1 MGNLEFAIWDGFQAH
16 DMTTAD
22 TAADVY
28 QMHIEEAQ
36 LAEKLGYNSYYVIE
50 HQNSYVSHLTA
61 PNVYLTA
68 VARNTTDLRLGVM
81 IYQLPFHH
89 PIRLAQEAAMLDQ
102 LSHGRLEFGVGAGVH
117 EHEFMRYNLDFFQ
130 RREMFSEAFE
140 IIMKAWTQDEV
151 THHGKYWQMDEV
163 FTNPKPYQK
172 PHPPV
177 WIAAHSEPSFEFA
190 AKHNYDV
197 SQNID
202 TDEVVSEK
210 FDFWRRNWKE
220 YNHPGPMPRT
230 FLMRAVHVAE
240 TDEKARE
247 EIEPAL
253 MNSRNLG
260 PQYIANTRVG
270 FRGNDDSPANQELAR
285 VFREQ
290 SKSYDFW
297 VENGLAL
304 VGSPDTVIKQIE
316 KQRERVGY
324 DILCCNHRPGVVST
338 ELANKSMRMF
348 GEEVLPAFR

>member
-1 MGNLEFAIWDGFQAH
+1 M
-16 DMTTAD
+16 
-22 TAADVY
+22 
-28 QMHIEEAQ
+28 
-36 LAEKLGYNSYYVIE
+36 
-50 HQNSYVSHLTA
+50 
-61 PNVYLTA
+61 
-68 VARNTTDLRLGVM
+68 
-81 IYQLPFHH
+81 
-89 PIRLAQEAAMLDQ
+89 
-102 LSHGRLEFGVGAGVH
+102 
-117 EHEFMRYNLDFFQ
+117 
-130 RREMFSEAFE
+130 
-140 IIMKAWTQDEV
+140 
-151 THHGKYWQMDEV
+151 
-163 FTNPKPYQK
+163 
-172 PHPPV
+172 
-177 WIAAHSEPSFEFA
+177 
-190 AKHNYDV
+190 
-197 SQNID
+197 
-202 TDEVVSEK
+202 VSEK

-290 SKSYDFW
+290 SQSYDFW

-316 KQRERVGY
+316 KQRERIGY

-338 ELANKSMRMF
+338 ELANKSIRMF

>member
-1 MGNLEFAIWDGFQAH
+1 
-16 DMTTAD
+16 
-22 TAADVY
+22 
-28 QMHIEEAQ
+28 
-36 LAEKLGYNSYYVIE
+36 
-50 HQNSYVSHLTA
+50 
-61 PNVYLTA
+61 
-68 VARNTTDLRLGVM
+68 
-81 IYQLPFHH
+81 
-89 PIRLAQEAAMLDQ
+89 
-102 LSHGRLEFGVGAGVH
+102 VGAGVH

-140 IIMKAWTQDEV
+140 IIIKAWTQDEV

-163 FTNPKPYQK
+163 FTNPKPYQQ

-202 TDEVVSEK
+202 VDEVVAEK

-260 PQYIANTRVG
+260 PEFINNTRLG
-270 FRGNDDSPANQELAR
+270 FRGNDNSPANQELAR

-297 VENGLAL
+297 IENGLAL

-316 KQRERVGY
+316 KQREQTGY
-324 DILCCNHRPGVVST
+324 DILCCNHRPGVIST
-338 ELANKSMRMF
+338 EFAMKSMRLF
-348 GEEVLPAFR
+348 GEEVMPAFK

>member
-1 MGNLEFAIWDGFQAH
+1 MGKLEFAIWDGFQAH
-16 DMTTAD
+16 DMTAAD
-22 TAADVY
+22 SAADVY
-28 QMHIEEAQ
+28 KMHIEEAQ
-36 LAEKLGYNSYYVIE
+36 LAEKLGYESYYVIE

-89 PIRLAQEAAMLDQ
+89 PIRLAQECAMLDQ
-102 LSHGRLEFGVGAGVH
+102 LSRGRLEFGVGAGVH

-130 RREMFSEAFE
+130 RREMFSEAFD
-140 IIMKAWTQDEV
+140 IIIKAWTQDEV

-163 FTNPKPYQK
+163 FTNPKPYQQ

-202 TDEVVSEK
+202 VDEVVAEK

-240 TDEKARE
+240 TDEKARA

-260 PQYIANTRVG
+260 PEFIANTRLG

-297 VENGLAL
+297 IEHGLAL

-316 KQRERVGY
+316 KQKELTGY
-324 DILCCNHRPGVVST
+324 DILCCNHRPGVLST

-348 GEEVLPAFR
+348 GEEVMPAFR